1 MLLLKP
7 GGISDDREPDEDPV
21 LHGAQLHTQS
31 SINSAED
38 HAVSLLIGCPAI
50 KASCWTDEHQPAQP
64 TEQGSSPSCATPIAI
79 PAEVPG
85 QGEALSSDVGHAAAG
100 SPVAPRFH
108 MEFGPHRVLLA
119 LGTAPWDT
127 QLVRVGNTQLVRV
140 DNIAEPRAGFSPLG
154 ALPDAAAWLTHRHVG
169 LCSLPIACPGRSILF
184 IWSAGL
190 SSPCTA
196 ESPAASEH
204 GWVALPAPRPPAL
217 PGLCGDIHSSAR
229 SNCGDK
235 AALLGVPAE
244 GFFP

>member
-21 LHGAQLHTQS
+21 LHGAQLHAWS

-38 HAVSLLIGCPAI
+38 HVVSLLIGCPAI

-64 TEQGSSPSCATPIAI
+64 TEQGSSPSCATPIAM

-127 QLVRVGNTQLVRV
+127 QLVRVC
-140 DNIAEPRAGFSPLG
+140 NIAEPRAGFSPLG
-154 ALPDAAAWLTHRHVG
+154 ALPDAAAWLAHRHAG
-169 LCSLPIACPGRSILF
+169 LCSLPSPAP
-184 IWSAGL
+184 AGAL
-190 SSPCTA
+190 SS
-196 ESPAASEH
+196 S
-204 GWVALPAPRPPAL
+204 GVWV
-217 PGLCGDIHSSAR
+217 
-229 SNCGDK
+229 
-235 AALLGVPAE
+235 
-244 GFFP
+244 